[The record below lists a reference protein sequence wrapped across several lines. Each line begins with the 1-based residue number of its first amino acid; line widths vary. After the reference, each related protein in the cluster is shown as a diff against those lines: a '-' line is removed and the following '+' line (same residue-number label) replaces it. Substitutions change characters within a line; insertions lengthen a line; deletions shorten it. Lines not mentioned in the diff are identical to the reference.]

1 MAKKKAAKR
10 MGPKAMSGRTPS
22 PASNKTQR
30 KPRLSDDPVVVPP
43 RVTISDGQ
51 PLSLILKESGINNDD
66 LVSVVP
72 DGYESV
78 HVEIPDVFKGGNLP
92 WAMRIGTEEPCVVT
106 WTSRASPQRRR
117 RLFAA
122 GKLTITIRPSNAT
135 TPRVII
141 LNNVDLVPRLMD
153 SD

>member
-1 MAKKKAAKR
+1 MAKKKAAR
-10 MGPKAMSGRTPS
+10 PKAMSGRTPS

-43 RVTISDGQ
+43 RVTINDGQ

-66 LVSVVP
+66 LVSVIP

-106 WTSRASPQRRR
+106 WTSRASQRRR
-117 RLFAA
+117 SRLFAA
-122 GKLTITIRPSNAT
+122 GKLTITIRPSGAT
-135 TPRVII
+135 TPRVIV
-141 LNNVDLVPRLMD
+141 LDNVDLVPRLMD
-153 SD
+153 NN